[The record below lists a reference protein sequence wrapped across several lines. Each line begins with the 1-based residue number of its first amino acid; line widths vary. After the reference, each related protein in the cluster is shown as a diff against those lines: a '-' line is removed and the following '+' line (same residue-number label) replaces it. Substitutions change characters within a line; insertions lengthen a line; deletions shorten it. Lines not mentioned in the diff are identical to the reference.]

1 MGLNDDKA
9 NKRLLALDTSTAALT
24 VAVTDEA
31 GTRAFG
37 EISSHSERNHSM
49 HLVPTVK
56 RLLAELDMTPGD
68 IGGIIVGRGPGSY
81 TGVRIGITVAK
92 TLAWAWSKPI
102 VGVSSLEALAIGGLR
117 QGNAEQGH
125 AEQDDAE
132 HADADQSANEAAEGN
147 MLRNVPM
154 LAPEEPFSSWSGEG
168 NGVDWVIP
176 LMDARRGQVYTALFA
191 GAGAGLHWQRCAP
204 DGIRLMRDWAD
215 AVAARLEAYIGT
227 DRSLKLGGKSD
238 SNGADGNNPR
248 QDGAG
253 FGLPPFS
260 VPDVKPARV
269 WFAGDIELH
278 RTEAE
283 RLQERFGE
291 LIRIMP
297 AHMQARWIGR
307 IGAGP
312 YAAGDFA
319 DVHRLEPNYTQLA
332 EAEAKLLAKS

>member
-56 RLLAELDMTPGD
+56 RLLAELDMTPSD

-102 VGVSSLEALAIGGLR
+102 VGVSSLEALALGGLR
-117 QGNAEQGH
+117 QSAAEHDEAEQG
-125 AEQDDAE
+125 A
-132 HADADQSANEAAEGN
+132 SEAAEAN

-154 LAPEEPFSSWSGEG
+154 LAPEQPFSAWNGEG
-168 NGVDWVIP
+168 AGVDWVIP

-191 GAGAGLHWQRCAP
+191 GAGAGLHWHRCAP
-204 DGIRLMRDWAD
+204 DGIRLMRDWTD
-215 AVAARLEAYIGT
+215 AVAARLEAYIGD
-227 DRSLKLGGKSD
+227 DRSHKLGAGFD
-238 SNGADGNNPR
+238 SNGADGKIAR
-248 QDGAG
+248 QDAAA
-253 FGLPPFS
+253 FGLPPFPGS

-269 WFAGDIELH
+269 WFVGDIELH
-278 RTEAE
+278 LTEAK